1 MFQQRQI
8 QITTDGSPTIAVA
21 ENNLTYHSRNGALQE
36 SMHVFIQAGLQ
47 PLIHQHETIRIF
59 EMGFGSGLNA
69 LLTLQ
74 QAILHQQKIFYHAIE
89 LYPLSNDEVENY
101 LNASSF
107 FDDEM
112 KKYFSSLH
120 NASWEEDVMIDSL
133 FTLHKTKTSLQEFT
147 TSNTFHLIYFDAFD
161 PNVQPELWKPAIFE
175 KMFLLLEENG
185 VLVTYSCK
193 GDVRRAMLAA
203 GFSVEKLPG
212 AKGKREMLRAI
223 KKYDRK

>member
-8 QITTDGSPTIAVA
+8 QITADGSPTVA
-21 ENNLTYHSRNGALQE
+21 ITENNLTYHSMYGALQE
-36 SMHVFIQAGLQ
+36 SKHVFIQAGLQ
-47 PLIHQHETIRIF
+47 PLIHRHETIRIF
-59 EMGFGSGLNA
+59 EMGYGSGLNA

-74 QAILHQQKIFYHAIE
+74 HAIHHRQKIFYHAIE
-89 LYPLSNDEVENY
+89 LYPLSNDETENY
-101 LNASSF
+101 MNASSF
-107 FDDEM
+107 FNDGM
-112 KKYFSSLH
+112 KKHFSALH
-120 NASWEEDVMIDSL
+120 SASWEEDVMIHSS
-133 FTLHKTKTSLQEFT
+133 FSLHKTKKSVQEFT

-161 PNVQPELWKPAIFE
+161 PNAQPELWTSAIFK

-193 GDVRRAMLAA
+193 GDVRRAMLTA

-223 KKYDRK
+223 KK